1 MTSVGNDIKREF
13 TSADT
18 TQYHG
23 VAERRLTLNEKL
35 AKTSSIQAQ
44 MSFVGMKLPLTGSLW
59 PEAHNYAYDVL
70 NGTATTANPR
80 NISPYEMWHEETP
93 PPTMLEW
100 L

>member
-1 MTSVGNDIKREF
+1 
-13 TSADT
+13 
-18 TQYHG
+18 
-23 VAERRLTLNEKL
+23 
-35 AKTSSIQAQ
+35 